1 MHLDAPVKMPAMPS
15 GMAPPLALLSTS
27 SMTCLLAGTTPIQ
40 DIMCRTMGSASSSD
54 APKAYVLSG
63 MPLSTQLATVMQIA
77 VNAYTHVE
85 GLVTRQRNHMLGQDL
100 CLWYCPPD
108 GNMI

>member
-1 MHLDAPVKMPAMPS
+1 MKMPAMPS

-40 DIMCRTMGSASSSD
+40 DIICRTMGSASSSD

-63 MPLSTQLATVMQIA
+63 MPLSTQVATVTLTAM
-77 VNAYTHVE
+77 NAYTHVKC
-85 GLVTRQRNHMLGQDL
+85 VVATRQAEPYAKEPLSL
-100 CLWYCPPD
+100 ALTT
-108 GNMI
+108 